1 MRFPLL
7 IFSLLIYTLTFG
19 QISRYYHQED
29 TISKSIAIGWSNPM
43 SLFLQKFNEE
53 RLGIYSDYH
62 HFTED
67 NMFLKLHFK
76 FHPQNTTLTL
86 KMNHFLVSIEK
97 GKLIKSFKNL
107 VLGHGIGG
115 YYKCNLARTA
125 LGQGVQA
132 QWNATYHGFGIQYH
146 LFSDL
151 LITKEW
157 CLNLL
162 IHLNA
167 GLHQNF
173 RSAIINPN
181 NEVWELTSANQQL
194 FSIGIK
200 KRF

>member
-1 MRFPLL
+1 M
-7 IFSLLIYTLTFG
+7 
-19 QISRYYHQED
+19 
-29 TISKSIAIGWSNPM
+29 
-43 SLFLQKFNEE
+43 
-53 RLGIYSDYH
+53 
-62 HFTED
+62 
-67 NMFLKLHFK
+67 
-76 FHPQNTTLTL
+76 
-86 KMNHFLVSIEK
+86 
-97 GKLIKSFKNL
+97 IKSFKNL

-132 QWNATYHGFGIQYH
+132 QWNTTYHGFGIQYH

-151 LITKEW
+151 MITKEW

-173 RSAIINPN
+173 RSAAINSN
-181 NEVWELTSANQQL
+181 NEIWELTFANKQL
-194 FSIGIK
+194 FALGIK